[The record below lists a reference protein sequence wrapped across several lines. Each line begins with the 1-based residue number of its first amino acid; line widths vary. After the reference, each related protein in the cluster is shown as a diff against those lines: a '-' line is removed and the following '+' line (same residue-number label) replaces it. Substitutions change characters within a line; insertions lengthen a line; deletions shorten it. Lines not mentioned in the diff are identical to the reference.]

1 MTSSPGPAT
10 AISDSAMP
18 GLGALGAD
26 DLEVVV
32 AGAAEHAGRRVAQR
46 LDEVRA
52 VLVEVLGA

>member
-10 AISDSAMP
+10 AMSDSAIA
-18 GLGALGAD
+18 GLRALGAD

-32 AGAAEHAGRRVAQR
+32 AGAAEHAGRGVAQR
-46 LDEVRA
+46 LDEVGA